1 MGNPVLLKKNRVN
14 VTSRF
19 IRDMISTRESK
30 GISQSRLSKLTGV
43 QQGSLSA
50 LENGKIKSLTKIGYL
65 SIMNALGMKDPSK
78 ESPIVS
84 TIKRR
89 LNEQESKTKSLFS
102 RLRSPNNIWED
113 WEDESKMF
121 ESTDSVLNESA
132 KEIELKE
139 ENKMTREEFQKEMEG
154 KDTEELLRRLN
165 SLQIK
170 LDAIQS
176 LVILMMSN
184 LQDIKKLN

>member
-19 IRDMISTRESK
+19 VRDMISTRESK

-65 SIMNALGMKDPSK
+65 SIMNALGMKDPGK

-89 LNEQESKTKSLFS
+89 LNEQESKTKSIFS
-102 RLRSPNNIWED
+102 RLQSPQNVWD
-113 WEDESKMF
+113 DFKEDEMF
-121 ESTDSVLNESA
+121 ESIDPVLNESA

-139 ENKMTREEFQKEMEG
+139 EKKMTREEFQKEIEG

-165 SLQIK
+165 SLQTK

-184 LQDIKKLN
+184 LQDMKKLN

>member
-19 IRDMISTRESK
+19 VRDMISTRESK
-30 GISQSRLSKLTGV
+30 GISQTRLSKLTGI

-65 SIMNALGMKDPSK
+65 SIMNALGMKDPGK

-89 LNEQESKTKSLFS
+89 LNEQESKTKSIFS
-102 RLRSPNNIWED
+102 RLQSPNNIWE
-113 WEDESKMF
+113 EESKMF
-121 ESTDSVLNESA
+121 ESIDPVLNESA

-165 SLQIK
+165 SLQTK

>member
-65 SIMNALGMKDPSK
+65 SIMNALGMKDPGK

-89 LNEQESKTKSLFS
+89 LNEQESKTKSVFS
-102 RLRSPNNIWED
+102 RLQSPSSV

-121 ESTDSVLNESA
+121 ESIDPVLNESA

-139 ENKMTREEFQKEMEG
+139 ENKMTREEFQKEMQG

-165 SLQIK
+165 SLQTK

-184 LQDIKKLN
+184 LQDLKKLN

>member
-19 IRDMISTRESK
+19 VRDMISIRESK
-30 GISQSRLSKLTGV
+30 GISQSRLSKLTGI

-65 SIMNALGMKDPSK
+65 SIMNALGMKDPGK

-154 KDTEELLRRLN
+154 KNTEELLRRLN
-165 SLQIK
+165 SLQTK

-184 LQDIKKLN
+184 LQDLKKLN

>member
-19 IRDMISTRESK
+19 VRDMISTRESK
-30 GISQSRLSKLTGV
+30 GISQSRLSKLTGI

-65 SIMNALGMKDPSK
+65 SIMNALGMKDPGK

-89 LNEQESKTKSLFS
+89 LNEQESKTKSIFS
-102 RLRSPNNIWED
+102 RLQSPNNIWE
-113 WEDESKMF
+113 EESKMF
-121 ESTDSVLNESA
+121 ESIDPVLNESA

-165 SLQIK
+165 SLQTK

-184 LQDIKKLN
+184 LQDLKKLN

>member
-19 IRDMISTRESK
+19 VRDMISIRESK
-30 GISQSRLSKLTGV
+30 GISQTRLSKLTGV

-65 SIMNALGMKDPSK
+65 SIMNALGMKDPGK
-78 ESPIVS
+78 ESPTVS

-89 LNEQESKTKSLFS
+89 LNEQESKTKSIFS
-102 RLRSPNNIWED
+102 RLQSPNNI

-165 SLQIK
+165 SLQTK

-184 LQDIKKLN
+184 LQDLKKLN

>member
-19 IRDMISTRESK
+19 IRDMISIRESK
-30 GISQSRLSKLTGV
+30 GISQTRLSKLTGV

-65 SIMNALGMKDPSK
+65 SIMNALGMKDPGK

-89 LNEQESKTKSLFS
+89 LNEQESKTKSVFS
-102 RLRSPNNIWED
+102 RLQSPSSV

-121 ESTDSVLNESA
+121 ESIDPVLNESA

-165 SLQIK
+165 SLQTK

-184 LQDIKKLN
+184 LQDLKKLN

>member
-19 IRDMISTRESK
+19 VRDMISTRESK

-65 SIMNALGMKDPSK
+65 SIMNALGMKDPGK
-78 ESPIVS
+78 ESPTVS

-89 LNEQESKTKSLFS
+89 LNEQDSKTKSIFS
-102 RLRSPNNIWED
+102 RLRSPNNIWEG

-139 ENKMTREEFQKEMEG
+139 EKKMTREEFQKEMEG

-165 SLQIK
+165 SLQTK

-184 LQDIKKLN
+184 LQDLKKLN

>member
-19 IRDMISTRESK
+19 VRDMISIRESK

-165 SLQIK
+165 SLQTK

-184 LQDIKKLN
+184 LQDLKKLN

>member
-19 IRDMISTRESK
+19 VRDMISIRESK

-65 SIMNALGMKDPSK
+65 SIMNALGMKDPGK

-89 LNEQESKTKSLFS
+89 LNEQESKTKSIFS
-102 RLRSPNNIWED
+102 RLQSPNNI

-121 ESTDSVLNESA
+121 ESIDPVLNESA

-165 SLQIK
+165 SLQTK

>member
-19 IRDMISTRESK
+19 VRDMISIRESK

-102 RLRSPNNIWED
+102 RLRSPSNIWE
-113 WEDESKMF
+113 EESKMF
-121 ESTDSVLNESA
+121 ESIDPVLNESA

>member
-1 MGNPVLLKKNRVN
+1 
-14 VTSRF
+14 
-19 IRDMISTRESK
+19 
-30 GISQSRLSKLTGV
+30 
-43 QQGSLSA
+43 
-50 LENGKIKSLTKIGYL
+50 
-65 SIMNALGMKDPSK
+65 MKDPGK

-89 LNEQESKTKSLFS
+89 LNEQESKTKSIFS
-102 RLRSPNNIWED
+102 RLQSPQNVWD
-113 WEDESKMF
+113 DFKEDEMF
-121 ESTDSVLNESA
+121 ESIDPVLNESA

-165 SLQIK
+165 SLQTK

-184 LQDIKKLN
+184 LQDLKKLN

>member
-19 IRDMISTRESK
+19 VRDMISTRESK

-139 ENKMTREEFQKEMEG
+139 ENKMTREEFQNEMEG

>member
-65 SIMNALGMKDPSK
+65 SIMNALGMKDPGK

-89 LNEQESKTKSLFS
+89 LNEQESKTKSVFS
-102 RLRSPNNIWED
+102 RLQSPSSV

-121 ESTDSVLNESA
+121 ESMDPVLNESA

-139 ENKMTREEFQKEMEG
+139 ENKMTREEFQKEMQG

-165 SLQIK
+165 SLQTK

-184 LQDIKKLN
+184 LQDLKKLN